1 MATKSKQA
9 FLSVIMLA
17 AASAV
22 TLLLYMT
29 RPSTEVAEPEY
40 QPVTVDVAEVVKE
53 TVRIQVQAQGSVTPL
68 RQSNLLSEVS
78 GRVLEVSPNFN
89 VGSFVSAEEV
99 LLRIDPSDYEAALLR
114 ARAAV
119 EQAESALIQEK
130 GRADVALREWKK
142 LPSNSQR
149 SPEARDLYLR
159 KPQLEQAQAQLLAAQ
174 ADLVSAEDKLERTV
188 IRSPY
193 DALVS
198 GKHSELGQYVSPGS
212 RLADIF
218 SVETAEVRL
227 PIPQSRLDY
236 LDLPRLGEEAVGA
249 PIDLYTDVGGEVR
262 HWTATLHRTEGVF
275 DERSRSLYA
284 VARVDDP
291 YSLHDPDRE
300 QLRIGTFV
308 NANIQGRAIE
318 NIVPLP
324 RYVLRAGNFV
334 WVVDDN
340 KRLRNRKV
348 TLLRTGGDTVYVS
361 AGLDNGDLVSLTTL
375 DSSFESAEVEI
386 QSRTL
391 TSLLHDQGE
400 GGADETT
407 PVGDS
412 TVAVKPDATQSGG

>member
-1 MATKSKQA
+1 M
-9 FLSVIMLA
+9 
-17 AASAV
+17 
-22 TLLLYMT
+22 
-29 RPSTEVAEPEY
+29 
-40 QPVTVDVAEVVKE
+40 
-53 TVRIQVQAQGSVTPL
+53 
-68 RQSNLLSEVS
+68 
-78 GRVLEVSPNFN
+78 
-89 VGSFVSAEEV
+89 
-99 LLRIDPSDYEAALLR
+99 
-114 ARAAV
+114 
-119 EQAESALIQEK
+119 
-130 GRADVALREWKK
+130 
-142 LPSNSQR
+142 
-149 SPEARDLYLR
+149 
-159 KPQLEQAQAQLLAAQ
+159 EQAQAQLLAAQ

>member
-22 TLLLYMT
+22 TLLLYMA

-130 GRADVALREWKK
+130 GRAEVALREWEK

-198 GKHSELGQYVSPGS
+198 GKHSDLGQYVSPGS

-236 LDLPRLGEEAVGA
+236 LELPRLGEKAVGA
-249 PIDLYTDVGGEVR
+249 PIDLYTDVGGEVK
-262 HWTATLHRTEGVF
+262 HWTAKLHRTEGVF

-291 YSLHDPDRE
+291 YSLKDPDRE
-300 QLRIGTFV
+300 QLRIGTFI
-308 NANIQGRAIE
+308 NANIQGRALE

-400 GGADETT
+400 RGEDDTT